1 MQRLIYAFRF
11 IKACF
16 SLAIKHTQ
24 LRKPLVYLWMGGIS
38 LSVMWLI
45 PLGVVMVLVGINP
58 LGMMLIGLISSL
70 LLFSLLTWGEI
81 AALEI
86 CPVFDSLIQSEDK
99 QPETEK
105 HKPEFSHW
113 QDVALWVLGLPGL
126 LLIRFLRKIFRPTQA
141 ARLDWLGASYLILP
155 VVSLEAL
162 SLAEAIAR
170 IKQLIRDH
178 LLRFHPDIVRVRPV
192 VGVFQWV
199 LVLAGGILG
208 FRVGSMMVDQP
219 TVNALTLLLA
229 AAVGILLAGFLATL
243 GIFLSSFIR
252 ACYFTTLYHWA
263 LSVETARS
271 SGVASQGKP
280 PGILSQVMR
289 KTIPS
294 KKE

>member
-16 SLAIKHTQ
+16 SLAIKHSQ
-24 LRKPLVYLWMGGIS
+24 LRKPLVFLWMGGIA
-38 LSVMWLI
+38 LSILWLV

-70 LLFSLLTWGEI
+70 LLFTLLTWGEVTS
-81 AALEI
+81 LEI
-86 CPVFDSLIQSEDK
+86 CPAFDSLIQSEEE

-105 HKPEFSHW
+105 QRREFSRW
-113 QDVALWVLGLPGL
+113 QDVALWVLGLSGL
-126 LLIRFLRKIFRPTQA
+126 KVIRFLRQVFRSPQA

-155 VVSLEAL
+155 VVSLEDL
-162 SLAEAIAR
+162 SLAEAIER
-170 IKQLIRDH
+170 IKQLVRNH
-178 LLRFHPDIVRVRPV
+178 MLRFHPDIVRVRPV
-192 VGVFQWV
+192 VGVFQWT

-208 FRVGSMMVDQP
+208 FWVGSMMADQP
-219 TVNALTLLLA
+219 TVNVLTRLLA
-229 AAVGILLAGFLATL
+229 AAVGTLLAGILATL

-252 ACYFTTLYHWA
+252 ACYYTTLYHWA

-271 SGVASQGKP
+271 SGIASQGKP